1 MSITL
6 NPLAFAAMDRLVVF
20 IRSRPALNLR
30 FETNRNKQYALLQE
44 TLEGARVRAEQRAAA
59 HRTLS
64 PQELVERF
72 PVFAALTPEQRE
84 VVLLHMAPHTA
95 NPGDRI
101 IRKGDVADAAYF
113 ISSGEVEVKFGRRRI
128 RLGAGD
134 FVGEM
139 GLLTDQPRSADVVS
153 LDYSKFL
160 KLTRSDFNEIL
171 RRYPDIRAQVVD
183 LAARRDQMNREP
195 TVIDSS
201 AARKNPDGDR

>member
-1 MSITL
+1 
-6 NPLAFAAMDRLVVF
+6 
-20 IRSRPALNLR
+20 LNLR
-30 FETNRNKQYALLQE
+30 FETNRDRQYALLE
-44 TLEGARVRAEQRAAA
+44 KALDAARLLAERRAAA

-84 VVLLHMAPHTA
+84 VVLLHMAPYTA
-95 NPGDRI
+95 NPGERI
-101 IRKGDVADAAYF
+101 IRKGDAADAAYF
-113 ISSGEVEVKFGRRRI
+113 ISSGEVEVHFGRRRI
-128 RLGAGD
+128 RLGPGD

-139 GLLTDQPRSADVVS
+139 GLLTGQPRSADVVS

-183 LAARRDQMNREP
+183 LAARRDEMNREP
-195 TVIDSS
+195 TVVESS
-201 AARKNPDGDR
+201 AHKRDRNDDPYAK